1 MINMKEAW
9 NDISKG
15 NVNFTKKYCHEK
27 FSYGMVSLAI
37 ICSVIIVILFLSNSV
52 IIIMVIPMLLGAI
65 FVAKTGLDF
74 DKFRGFAII
83 GYVTGIFLLLTNL
96 WPIMLFIMF
105 NSIGAW

>member
-1 MINMKEAW
+1 
-9 NDISKG
+9 
-15 NVNFTKKYCHEK
+15 
-27 FSYGMVSLAI
+27 L
-37 ICSVIIVILFLSNSV
+37 